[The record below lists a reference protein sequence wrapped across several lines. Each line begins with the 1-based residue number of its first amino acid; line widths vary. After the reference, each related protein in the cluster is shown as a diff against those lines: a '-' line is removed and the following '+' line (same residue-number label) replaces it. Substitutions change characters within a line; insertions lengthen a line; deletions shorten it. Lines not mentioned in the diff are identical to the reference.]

1 MWSCKA
7 VDMVGNFLKCY
18 KGVFEAAMLCQICMK
33 AVKEKKKKIFSV
45 ASDIIIGKNRP
56 ALLLTGLSA
65 VQKQLS
71 RYQSPR
77 PARRRNEAFTQF
89 FLEKI
94 AGVQRAAPFGAVR
107 IGPPAA

>member
-1 MWSCKA
+1 MHESCK
-7 VDMVGNFLKCY
+7 G
-18 KGVFEAAMLCQICMK
+18 
-33 AVKEKKKKIFSV
+33 KEEKNFSV

-56 ALLLTGLSA
+56 ALLLAGLSA
-65 VQKQLS
+65 VQRQLS